1 MLKICVRQLIIA
13 SSLLIMLNC
22 SKDPGVTKS
31 PPNTVVTQETPKT
44 DVEPSPQI
52 PDASLHTE
60 APTSPEPS
68 VDKTSTPTWQTI
80 QAAGPGPIRSIVRRG
95 DGKLLGPVASA
106 QSIQLWRSSDEG
118 AKWTFRGSITFD
130 PTVEFGDPMMLAL
143 PNGKT
148 IFCAYRE
155 HKNGL
160 WQIKVSRSDDGGDS
174 WVLDSRVVGPV
185 EPFVGAPFLLLA
197 SNGDLQI
204 YYDSELLAKEQGAP
218 GHQWIA
224 MQGRHGTSG
233 AWDAYGVVVASR
245 IPAQGALSR
254 EGMATVVSLGED
266 RLLLV
271 TEGVQPFAEGQGF
284 ANEIH
289 AVESMDGGR
298 TWDQSLRRTVY
309 RARLDTK
316 TGRRYNA
323 YVPFAL
329 QIGDGP
335 VVVAFCT
342 DENNSGAPDSPSADV
357 RTRHCNV
364 KYVQT
369 TTDFETW
376 SEPSPIWTGSDRNYT
391 PGLFERSANDVIVT
405 IDQLGSGMRIM
416 NRSN

>member
-1 MLKICVRQLIIA
+1 MFNFCVRRLVIA
-13 SSLLIMLNC
+13 SSLFLLFNC
-22 SKDPGVTKS
+22 SKDHDAPQLSPVIETKIEAEPTFEKPES
-31 PPNTVVTQETPKT
+31 PIDTDTPAGPVPF
-44 DVEPSPQI
+44 VES
-52 PDASLHTE
+52 
-60 APTSPEPS
+60 AP
-68 VDKTSTPTWQTI
+68 VPTWQTI

-95 DGKLLGPVASA
+95 DGMLMGPVASA

-118 AKWTFRGSITFD
+118 AHWKFRGSIAFD
-130 PTVEFGDPMMLAL
+130 ATVEFGDPMMLAL

-160 WQIKVSRSDDGGDS
+160 WQIKISRSDDGGES
-174 WVLDSRVVGPV
+174 WILDSRVVGPV

-197 SNGDLQI
+197 DNGDLQI

-224 MQGRHGTSG
+224 MQGRRGTTG

-245 IPAQGALSR
+245 VGDQGALSR
-254 EGMATVVSLGED
+254 EGMATVVALGGD

-289 AVESMDGGR
+289 AIESMDGGR

-316 TGRRYNA
+316 SGRRYNA

-329 QIGDGP
+329 QVGDGP

-342 DENNSGAPDSPSADV
+342 DENNTGVPDSPSADV

-369 TTDFETW
+369 TVDFETW
-376 SEPSPIWTGSDRNYT
+376 SESSPIWTGSDRNYT
-391 PGLFERSANDVIVT
+391 PGLFERSTNDVIVT